1 MSTGVDVPRRTLGV
15 RVRRVAGTLVVGLEA
30 EALELDDV
38 AQLIYESADGRNRVA
53 DIVDIVAASYAAE
66 PAEVS
71 ADVREF
77 LDELT
82 DRGVVEWVVGGPV
95 P

>member
-1 MSTGVDVPRRTLGV
+1 MSTGVRVPRRRLGV
-15 RVRRVAGTLVVGLEA
+15 RVRRVSGSLVVGLEA
-30 EALELDDV
+30 EALELTDV
-38 AQLIYESADGRNRVA
+38 AKLIYESADGRNRVA
-53 DIVDIVAASYAAE
+53 DIVDIVAATYEAE

-71 ADVREF
+71 ADVDEF

-82 DRGVVEWVVGGPV
+82 DRGVVEWLVGEPL